1 MHNGK
6 DSKRSVSP
14 RSIVFVLSKAD
25 KTEGYWPKLVS
36 GTKPNFVK
44 TDFSRWK
51 DEDEEDEAA
60 EGEGNPFGNMNFQDF
75 GGQGGNMMGNLP
87 GMMGGMDMSALSGMG
102 GMPGGNMM
110 NMNMEELVRSFA
122 AI

>member
-1 MHNGK
+1 
-6 DSKRSVSP
+6 
-14 RSIVFVLSKAD
+14 
-25 KTEGYWPKLVS
+25 
-36 GTKPNFVK
+36 VK

-51 DEDEEDEAA
+51 DEDEEEEVADA
-60 EGEGNPFGNMNFQDF
+60 EGNNPFGNMNFQDF

-110 NMNMEELVRSFA
+110 NMNMEELVRSFFIGLMA
-122 AI
+122 F